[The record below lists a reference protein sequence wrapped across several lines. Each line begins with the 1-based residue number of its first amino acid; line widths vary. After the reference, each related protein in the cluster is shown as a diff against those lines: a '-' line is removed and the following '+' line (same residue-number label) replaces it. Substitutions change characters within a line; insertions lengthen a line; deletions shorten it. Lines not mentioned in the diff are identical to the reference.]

1 MKAARKVATNLSVR
15 ADIVKEA
22 RALGLN
28 LSEVFETA
36 VRDAVRRKRQEAWLA
51 ENRDAIESYNAAVA
65 RDGMFSD
72 GWRKF

>member
-15 ADIVKEA
+15 ADVVKEA

-28 LSEVFETA
+28 LSEVFEAA
-36 VRDAVRRKRQEAWLA
+36 VRDAVRRKRQEAWLE

-72 GWRKF
+72 EWRKF

>member
-1 MKAARKVATNLSVR
+1 MKAARKVATNLSVP

-22 RALGLN
+22 RTLGLN

-36 VRDAVRRKRQEAWLA
+36 VREAVRRKRQEAWLE
-51 ENRDAIESYNAAVA
+51 ENREAIGSYNAGVA

-72 GWRKF
+72 AWRKF